1 MSKIARTDNNDNIEE
16 MIRGME
22 KRMSSLEAKMPHHD
36 YSTFQP
42 IQLQLQTP
50 VPSDIDISQS
60 VTPKNILKVARES
73 GILES
78 EIDLYGTTKA
88 KIHLNVLD
96 RIQGNQNGKYVV
108 VTGIN
113 PTPLGEGKSTTTVG
127 LVNNKQI

>member
-1 MSKIARTDNNDNIEE
+1 MSKIARTDNDNIEE
-16 MIRGME
+16 IIRGME
-22 KRMSSLEAKMPHHD
+22 KRMSTLEAKMPHHD
-36 YSTFQP
+36 YSSFQA

-73 GILES
+73 GILET

-88 KIHLNVLD
+88 KVHLNVLD

-127 LVNNKQI
+127 LVCLF